1 MTFAQFLFVAIDKLF
16 DGAQNNKRML
26 RFKDV
31 KFDIETDIAYGTDD
45 AEKLDT
51 YVVKKDSDEKYPVF
65 FYIHGGG
72 FVAGDKHYR
81 RGLARWAANKGFF
94 VVNVNYGLGP
104 KDLFPKG
111 IQHLVHALN
120 WVGENAEK
128 YNLDLDNM
136 CVSGDSAGGYY
147 SAMLACVSTNKALQ
161 ERFGVETNLRFRTAM
176 LDCGIY
182 DVGEALGQKM
192 PFNLTDKVLVDFSGI
207 HVKDLDNY
215 EYRDV
220 MAPFDFVDATFPI
233 SFITYAEKDMFCKG
247 QGQKLVAKLKDLGVH
262 VEEHHS
268 TTFLDNHCYPLNWNK
283 GAAKENIRLCD
294 DFLARVVKKKSDL
307 KNELQYHCI
316 LSCT

>member
-1 MTFAQFLFVAIDKLF
+1 MTFAQFLFVSIDKLF
-16 DGAQNNKRML
+16 DHSQNDIKML
-26 RFKDV
+26 KFKDV
-31 KFDIETDIAYGTDD
+31 NFEIETDVPYGPTE

-51 YVVKKDSDEKYPVF
+51 YYVKKDGDAKYPVF

-72 FVAGDKHYR
+72 FVAGDKKYR

-94 VVNVNYGLGP
+94 VVNVNYALGP
-104 KDLFPKG
+104 KELFPNGLKN
-111 IQHLVHALN
+111 LVNALN

-147 SAMLACVSTNKALQ
+147 SAMLACVSTNPDLQ
-161 ERFGVETNLRFRTAM
+161 KRFGVSTSLRFRTAV

-192 PFNLTDKVLVDFSGI
+192 PFKLTDRVLHDFSGI
-207 HVKDLDNY
+207 YVKDLDNY

-220 MAPFDFVDATFPI
+220 MAPFDFVDASFPI

-268 TTFLDNHCYPLNWNK
+268 TKFLDNHCYPLNWNH
-283 GAAKENIRLCD
+283 GAAVENVRLVD
-294 DFLARVVKKKSDL
+294 DFLARVVKK
-307 KNELQYHCI
+307 EV
-316 LSCT
+316 